1 MKIPVRQCI
10 ILVPLVI
17 VIASCSTISTKNYEL
32 KTDLLEEQKSIKIV
46 LISDLHST
54 IYGKDQSI
62 LINKVKNV
70 NPDLIVLSG
79 DIFDDVVPMT
89 GTQLFLSG
97 ISGIAQIFYVTG
109 NHEYMSRNIEKI
121 REELEAYGVIILSDT
136 YTILEINNIEI
147 IIAGI
152 EDPYKQKYESPDYN
166 QNDSMESAFRE
177 LDEIQIYK
185 ILIAHRPEMIEN
197 YKKYSF
203 DLVLS
208 GHAHGGQV
216 RIPYVINGL
225 YAPNQ
230 GVFPKYA
237 GGVYTHGKLTHIVSR
252 GLSVNPWLPRIFN
265 SPELVIVIIEG
276 GPYPPLLPGFGIW
289 TVLILAGRPF
299 LGSPIY

>member
-1 MKIPVRQCI
+1 MKRTSI
-10 ILVPLVI
+10 ISVLLVNLFI
-17 VIASCSTISTKNYEL
+17 NLFTSCGTISTKTYQV
-32 KTDLLEEQKSIKIV
+32 KTDMLEEEKVIKIA

-62 LINKVKNV
+62 LINKVKDIK
-70 NPDLIVLSG
+70 PDLIMLTG

-89 GTQLFLSG
+89 GTKLFLSG
-97 ISGIAQIFYVTG
+97 IYGIAPIFYVTG
-109 NHEYMSRNIEKI
+109 NHEYWSRNMEEI
-121 REELEAYGVIILSDT
+121 REVLTFHGVTILTDT
-136 YTILEINNIEI
+136 YTIIKIKDTEI

-152 EDPYKQKYESPDYN
+152 DDPEKQKYETQDYN
-166 QNDSMESAFRE
+166 QNESMENAFRE
-177 LDEIQIYK
+177 LDEIKVYK
-185 ILIAHRPEMIEN
+185 ILMAHRPERIET

-225 YAPNQ
+225 YAPHQ

-265 SPELVIVIIEG
+265 PPELVIIIVEG
-276 GPYPPLLPGFGIW
+276 VKP
-289 TVLILAGRPF
+289 
-299 LGSPIY
+299 

>member
-1 MKIPVRQCI
+1 MKIPGRNPIRSV
-10 ILVPLVI
+10 LL
-17 VIASCSTISTKNYEL
+17 ASLFIGITTSCGTISTKTYQV
-32 KTDLLEEQKSIKIV
+32 KTAALEEEKVIKIA

-62 LINKVKNV
+62 LINKVKDIK
-70 NPDLIVLSG
+70 PDLIMLTG

-89 GTQLFLSG
+89 GTKLFLSG
-97 ISGIAQIFYVTG
+97 ISGIAPIFYVTG
-109 NHEYMSRNIEKI
+109 NHEYWSRNMEEI
-121 REELEAYGVIILSDT
+121 REVLTSHGVIILSDT
-136 YTILEINNIEI
+136 YTIIEIKDTEI

-152 EDPYKQKYESPDYN
+152 DDPEKQKYEIQDYN
-166 QNDSMESAFRE
+166 QNESMEKAFRE
-177 LDEIQIYK
+177 LDEIKVYK
-185 ILIAHRPEMIEN
+185 ILIAHRPERIET

-216 RIPYVINGL
+216 RIPYIINGL
-225 YAPNQ
+225 YAPHQ

-265 SPELVIVIIEG
+265 PPELVIIIVEG
-276 GPYPPLLPGFGIW
+276 VKP
-289 TVLILAGRPF
+289 
-299 LGSPIY
+299 